1 MQTTVRLANGVEM
14 PQLGFGT
21 WKAEDGQECYEA
33 VLTALKLGYR
43 HIDTASIYK
52 NEESVGRAIK
62 ASGISREEIFV
73 TTKLW
78 NSAATYDKTLEA
90 LDKSLERL
98 GLDYVDLY
106 LIHWPNPVTLR
117 NQWKERNALVWQ
129 ALEDALVSGKV
140 RAIGISN
147 FMVHHL
153 EALLETARVK
163 PMVNQ
168 IRLSPG
174 IDQPDI
180 VARCQEEGIVL
191 EAYTPFGDGELFDH
205 PALVAMAEK
214 YQVSVAQLVLVWS
227 LQRGFVPLPKSVT
240 PSRIASNLAVFD
252 VTLSPEDMTYLDQ
265 LSVVAEAPNPDTVS
279 F

>member
-1 MQTTVRLANGVEM
+1 MQTTVRLANGIEM

-62 ASGISREEIFV
+62 ASGIPREEIFV

-78 NSAATYDKTLEA
+78 NSAATYDKALEA

-129 ALEDALVSGKV
+129 ALEDALASGKV

-252 VTLSPEDMTYLDQ
+252 VTLSPEDMAYLDQ
-265 LSVVAEAPNPDTVS
+265 LSVVAKAPNPDTVS

>member
-33 VLTALKLGYR
+33 VLAALKLGYR
-43 HIDTASIYK
+43 HIDTASVYK

-62 ASGISREEIFV
+62 ASGIPREEIFV

-78 NSAATYDKTLEA
+78 NSAATYDKALEA

-106 LIHWPNPVTLR
+106 LIHWPNPVALR
-117 NQWKERNALVWQ
+117 NQWKERNALIWQ
-129 ALEDALVSGKV
+129 ALEDALASGKV

-240 PSRIASNLAVFD
+240 PSRIASNLAVFN
-252 VTLSPEDMTYLDQ
+252 VTLSPEDMAYLDQ
-265 LSVVAEAPNPDTVS
+265 LSVVAKAPNPDTVS

>member
-62 ASGISREEIFV
+62 ASGIPREEIFV

-78 NSAATYDKTLEA
+78 NSAATYDKALEA

-106 LIHWPNPVTLR
+106 LIHWPNPVALR

-129 ALEDALVSGKV
+129 ALEDALASGKV

-180 VARCQEEGIVL
+180 VAHCQEEGIVL

-214 YQVSVAQLVLVWS
+214 YQVSVAQLVLIWS

-252 VTLSPEDMTYLDQ
+252 VTLSPEDMAYLDQ
-265 LSVVAEAPNPDTVS
+265 LSVVAKAPNPDTVS